1 MESKRQNRINK
12 LLQKDLG
19 EILQL
24 EGRNL
29 FSGAMLT
36 VTKVQVS
43 PDLGLAKVYISI
55 FASKDNEATLKKLR
69 SHTKEIRHQLFRRI
83 NGVGSQVSHARA
95 LHDFVIDAEVAR
107 EFPAGLRQ
115 YKVRRIGHDFR
126 LA

>member
-43 PDLGLAKVYISI
+43 PDLGMAKVYVSI
-55 FASKDNEATLKKLR
+55 FTSKDNEAMLKKIR
-69 SHTKEIRHQLFRRI
+69 SHAKEIRHQL
-83 NGVGSQVSHARA
+83 SQRVKNQLRA
-95 LHDFVIDAEVAR
+95 VPELHFYLDDSLDYIDNIENLLKT
-107 EFPAGLRQ
+107 P
-115 YKVRRIGHDFR
+115 
-126 LA
+126 